1 MYHVTLRHNTAQIH
15 KTKYVA
21 FFNLKKSSKK
31 ITFPKKKKK
40 KKKLKGS
47 LFKCQNIP
55 NRKTFCYMA
64 EFQTNFETP
73 F

>member
-1 MYHVTLRHNTAQIH
+1 MYHVTLHHSTAQIC

-21 FFNLKKSSKK
+21 FLQFANIKQKNHFCLD
-31 ITFPKKKKK
+31 FK

-47 LFKCQNIP
+47 LFKSQNIP
-55 NRKTFCYMA
+55 NGKTFCYMA
-64 EFQTNFETP
+64 EFQTNFENP